1 MYMEKQQAANNVIKA
16 HLWTF
21 GHSVKDVSEI
31 PGTTYNL
38 LINGKIR
45 MTVII
50 GDPDGMGPVHQ
61 PDCDV
66 VSFVYG
72 TAKNPKKRYARNGGT
87 EFFPTPKSVITIE

>member
-1 MYMEKQQAANNVIKA
+1 METQQAANSVIKA

-45 MTVII
+45 MTVIPE
-50 GDPDGMGPVHQ
+50 DPQGVGPVNKEG
-61 PDCDV
+61 CDLLA
-66 VSFVYG
+66 FVYG
-72 TAKNPKKRYARNGGT
+72 NLKNPKKRYAKNGGE
-87 EFFPTPKSVITIE
+87 EFFPTPRKLITTE